1 LLHISHYMDILMLK
15 KSILSLAIAST
26 LIACGGSD
34 SPSSTPTVETPLP
47 IETSQTISGKAI
59 KGVLSNAVITV
70 FKYVDNEAIELTAD
84 ELDDANI
91 TTADDGS
98 YSITIKNYTGPIKVV
113 LTPSAD
119 TENPTTMI
127 CDAPA
132 GCGET
137 AFGENINLTAQDPNF
152 TLSSVTVLNEE
163 DGTDLTVNVSALTHI
178 AAVLIEADKEGI
190 TPTSIQQNTS
200 IIANNFGIAGDIST
214 LEPSVVNAESI
225 AAEDN
230 DAELRYGL
238 INAGIM
244 SSIFSNESG
253 SEGVLSEKLLQA
265 STDIAENNGAL
276 LVNEDEDDTFELSL
290 SGVLSAT
297 SNVAE
302 EMASR
307 IAADDSLSGTEG
319 ILNNLAQLETNF
331 ENTVAY
337 ENANV
342 GEDGRS
348 ATEIDVV
355 TEGDAVAKAK
365 AMVNDVRLFTHL
377 FDNTDDNQALSQG
390 ETYTQLIS
398 DAGDMIEAEAAS
410 FLLLAE
416 ITDFLSTIE
425 SINENGTRT
434 SFPVEEYLSLEG
446 ATGTIVVDET
456 GLVFTVDAQSGTES
470 VDLDVSLVLAD
481 DGLSATLNFEGS
493 IESSG
498 ATITLS
504 EGSHATVT
512 FDSTATRTDIENDTF
527 EGEIT
532 SGELALE
539 LVLAQKATDTVTNPV
554 TFTGN
559 VNTTLLPVI
568 RNTLSENYG
577 FEVVNGESTQNNY
590 YYREIETFILPEM
603 LTLSGSFSSLDEQ
616 EIAATL
622 TVNINELESYEAPQ
636 YQYLGAEIADVLHV
650 TVSEDKNTAVITTSD
665 ALENPFT
672 QTITFTPG
680 EVNGD
685 WAFTRITEF
694 TNESVGFFIGLNFSL
709 AYTTTIIDEFTVK
722 SYRWSGIDEEWA
734 SIQLIIS
741 SDTNAD
747 GIDDRFTY
755 KSQSGTSYDSNGH
768 LIIGDSTYSLS
779 DLISDD
785 FDTDRRNITHE
796 NITLEEFN
804 EIYGFRTTEL
814 SNAAQAALSEIQY
827 YDMSAHYAL
836 NDSNTLVSFFPAL
849 YPDTLALLS
858 SGNDVSFPAN
868 ITLGAIV
875 ENVLTVEVSDDLNT
889 ITSAIGEYTTT
900 YNYQEESTGNS
911 SVNIEYDYVED
922 IYTKNITSST
932 VSIEGIDIPQL
943 NIIVSNT
950 YGTEQ
955 DDQYFTFYKFVP
967 TDVNQ
972 DGVIDHIA
980 SHTSWSNN
988 IDEEGNYLD
997 YNGDILIPFEDSSY
1011 PRIINATTYGNDYID
1026 ELSASYIPYNP
1037 LTATN
1042 VLDIFK
1048 GRINYSQQGE
1058 VLSYIEDIGE
1068 IKVILSPED
1077 LAAITTGTHTFN
1089 GLNTHPENTSLLEN
1103 EDVFLDINAALSL
1116 DVVLQDYEVSLA
1128 LSGQR
1133 TEQYNGQFTLDMS
1146 YKLPDDEM
1154 QRQFSI
1160 QASSLTEGSQAF
1172 SASNPEG
1179 VVLILNEA
1187 DESTESNVIG
1197 TIVVGSSAVEA
1208 AQIEDRDGT
1217 IVIVY
1222 TDETIETL

>member
-34 SPSSTPTVETPLP
+34 SPSSTPTTETPP
-47 IETSQTISGKAI
+47 PVETSQTISGKAI

-98 YSITIKNYTGPIKVV
+98 YSITIKNYTGPVKVV

-178 AAVLIEADKEGI
+178 AAVLIEADEEGV

-200 IIANNFGIAGDIST
+200 IIANNFGIAGDISI

-307 IAADDSLSGTEG
+307 IAADDSLSGTER

-425 SINENGTRT
+425 SVNENGTRT

-539 LVLAQKATDTVTNPV
+539 LVLAQKATDAITNPV

-568 RNTLSENYG
+568 RNTLSEEFGYEIINEEYTDIAYYG
-577 FEVVNGESTQNNY
+577 KGIDT
-590 YYREIETFILPEM
+590 IILPEM
-603 LTLSGSFSSLDEQ
+603 LTLSGNFNSLDEQ
-616 EIAATL
+616 EISATL
-622 TVNINELESYEAPQ
+622 TVNINELENYEAPQ
-636 YQYLGAEIADVLHV
+636 YQYIGAEIPDILHV
-650 TVSEDKNTAVITTSD
+650 NVSDDQNTVTITTSD
-665 ALENPFT
+665 ILENGFT
-672 QTITFTPG
+672 RTVTYTPG
-680 EVNGD
+680 SKAGD
-685 WAFTRITEF
+685 WTSTRVTEF
-694 TNESVGFFIGLNFSL
+694 TNRKLQTQDWNFSI
-709 AYTTTIIDEFTVK
+709 THETTIVNGAHIRTYK
-722 SYRWSGIDEEWA
+722 WSNVDNEWA
-734 SIQLIIS
+734 NIQVIIS
-741 SDTNAD
+741 SDTDRD
-747 GIDDRFTY
+747 GIDDYFRYKRQFGDRF
-755 KSQSGTSYDSNGH
+755 DNNGH
-768 LIIGDSTYSLS
+768 LVDGDSTYTL
-779 DLISDD
+779 
-785 FDTDRRNITHE
+785 TDIINENFEPNGRNITHE
-796 NITLEEFN
+796 DSTFQELASLYSFEP
-804 EIYGFRTTEL
+804 TEL
-814 SNAAQAALSEIQY
+814 SNAVDVTIHELENYTSTT
-827 YDMSAHYAL
+827 SFTL
-836 NDSNTLVSFFPAL
+836 NDS
-849 YPDTLALLS
+849 DTLISIYPELNSDILSLLS
-858 SGNDVSFPAN
+858 SGNNVTFPAN
-868 ITLGAIV
+868 ITADAIV
-875 ENVLTVEVSDDLNT
+875 EDALTVEVSNGSI
-889 ITSAIGEYTTT
+889 ITTIGEEIK
-900 YNYQEESTGNS
+900 NYSADTR
-911 SVNIEYDYVED
+911 
-922 IYTKNITSST
+922 T
-932 VSIEGIDIPQL
+932 
-943 NIIVSNT
+943 
-950 YGTEQ
+950 
-955 DDQYFTFYKFVP
+955 
-967 TDVNQ
+967 
-972 DGVIDHIA
+972 
-980 SHTSWSNN
+980 
-988 IDEEGNYLD
+988 EGNYTLT
-997 YNGDILIPFEDSSY
+997 IPSHYTDENI
-1011 PRIINATTYGNDYID
+1011 IINASTIIYPDLDVPQLDITVESQFWYNNSTTQLYSFIPSDDNNDGIADRVYLFVYYGGTINSDGEYVD
-1026 ELSASYIPYNP
+1026 ENGNILHYVDFLTFTSYDNVNHYYNRALELLGNNP
-1037 LTATN
+1037 LRPN
-1042 VLDIFK
+1042 SLLDIFK
-1048 GRINYSQQGE
+1048 LNTEELNGYINTVGE
-1058 VLSYIEDIGE
+1058 VKITLSSDDYDTLENN
-1068 IKVILSPED
+1068 
-1077 LAAITTGTHTFN
+1077 GTYTFN
-1089 GLNTHPENTSLLEN
+1089 GINTSPDDTPLLEN
-1103 EDVFLDINAALSL
+1103 EDVFLDVNAALSL
-1116 DVVLQDYEVSLA
+1116 DVILQDYEVSIA

-1160 QASSLTEGSQAF
+1160 QTSSLTEGSRAF

-1187 DESTESNVIG
+1187 NESTESNVIG